1 MRTHF
6 VFLAITTIMKMGEND
21 ATSLAKRFGLLREP
35 ELKTKRRRPVIAR
48 LDTIGNPTFI
58 LFLP

>member
-1 MRTHF
+1 